1 MTSKTIIPYKDNNA
15 GKKQQVATMFNNISK
30 TYDFLNHFLSL
41 GIDIIW
47 RKKAI
52 KSLKTLQPKR
62 MLDVATGTGDFA
74 FEAIKILNPDKIIG
88 VDISE
93 GMLAVAKEKIA
104 KRGLEHKFEVALGD
118 SEGLP
123 FDAAA
128 FDAVTVAFGV
138 RNFENLKQGLQDICR
153 VLKPGGKAVILEFS
167 NPKSFPVKQLYN
179 IYSKTI
185 MPFFG
190 RIFSKDSNAYSYLP
204 ESVVQFP
211 DGEAFTSILKE
222 AGFSETICRPQTF
235 GICTIYIGTK

>member
-1 MTSKTIIPYKDNNA
+1 MTSKTITPYKDNDA
-15 GKKQQVATMFNNISK
+15 GKKQQVATMFNNISG
-30 TYDFLNHFLSL
+30 TYDFLNHFLSF

-52 KSLKTLQPKR
+52 RSLKKLQPKR

-93 GMLAVAKEKIA
+93 GMLSVAKEKIA
-104 KRGLEHKFEVALGD
+104 KRGLAHKFEVALGD

-123 FDAAA
+123 FESGMFDAA
-128 FDAVTVAFGV
+128 TVAFGV
-138 RNFENLKQGLQDICR
+138 RNFENLEQGLRDICR

-167 NPKSFPVKQLYN
+167 NPKAFPVKQFYN
-179 IYSKTI
+179 LYSKTL

-190 RIFSKDSNAYSYLP
+190 RLFSKDSEAYSYLP
-204 ESVVQFP
+204 ESVVRFP
-211 DGEAFTSILKE
+211 DGERFTAILKK
-222 AGFSETICRPQTF
+222 AGFSETIYKPQTF